1 MIAPLARILLPVLGL
16 MASALPVLAQGID
29 IQPSSVE
36 IPAEPGERYRQML
49 TVTNLS
55 DEVSRGLTVG
65 LADWTLSRQGAL
77 ALSPEGTDE
86 RSATGWTRITPAYLP
101 LAPGQSGKV
110 IVDIIV
116 PAKPAAAGDY
126 KLALMASQVAPG
138 ADGRML
144 KTEGASLFYLTIQPA
159 MSAPEVSGARIAGIG
174 GDRRL
179 EVDLSNSGNAH
190 ARLEGKIRI
199 EGRDGTGQTYPVTN
213 LVVLA
218 ASERTFA
225 IPLDGPLPQQARIT
239 VTLDDISAPQASTGV
254 APLRTYSAPLDTPAG

>member
-1 MIAPLARILLPVLGL
+1 MTAPLARFFLPALGL
-16 MASALPVLAQGID
+16 MATALPAIAQGID

-65 LADWTLSRQGAL
+65 LADWTLSRQGKL
-77 ALSPEGTDE
+77 VLSPEGTDE

-116 PAKPAAAGDY
+116 PAKPAASGDY
-126 KLALMASQVAPG
+126 RLALMASEVAPG
-138 ADGRML
+138 ANGRMQ

-159 MSAPEVSGARIAGIG
+159 MSAPDVSGVRVAVKASEP
-174 GDRRL
+174 RL
-179 EVDLSNSGNAH
+179 ELDLTNNGNAH
-190 ARLEGKIRI
+190 ARLEGDIRI
-199 EGRDGTGQTYPVTN
+199 EGRNGTARTYPVTN
-213 LVVLA
+213 LVVLD
-218 ASERTFA
+218 ASDRTFA
-225 IPLDGPLPQQARIT
+225 VPLDGPLPDEARVT
-239 VTLDDISAPQASTGV
+239 VTLDDISAPQAKGGV

>member
-1 MIAPLARILLPVLGL
+1 MIAPLARIFIPAFGL
-16 MASALPVLAQGID
+16 MASAPAVLAQEID

-77 ALSPEGTDE
+77 VLSPNGAED

-101 LAPGQSGKV
+101 LAPGQSGQV
-110 IVDIIV
+110 IVDIII
-116 PAKPAAAGDY
+116 PAKPAEAGDY
-126 KLALMASQVAPG
+126 RLALMASEVAPG
-138 ADGRML
+138 DDGRMQ
-144 KTEGASLFYLTIQPA
+144 KTQGASLFYLTIQPA
-159 MSAPEVSGARIAGIG
+159 MSAPEVSGVRVAGVAG
-174 GDRRL
+174 NRRL

-199 EGRDGTGQTYPVTN
+199 EGRDGAGQSYPVTN

-218 ASERTFA
+218 ASDRTFS
-225 IPLDGPLPQQARIT
+225 IPLDGPLPQQARVTI
-239 VTLDDISAPQASTGV
+239 TLDDISAPQARTGV
-254 APLRTYSAPLDTPAG
+254 APLRTYSAPLDTAG